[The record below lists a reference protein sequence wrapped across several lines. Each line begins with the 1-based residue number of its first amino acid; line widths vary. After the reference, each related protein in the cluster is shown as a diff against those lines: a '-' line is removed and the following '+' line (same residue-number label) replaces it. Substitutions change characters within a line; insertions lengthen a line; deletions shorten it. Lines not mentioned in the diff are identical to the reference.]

1 LPKLVGD
8 PWRGAYSKHGF
19 WYKFHEGDK
28 TDFDKLAALSF
39 EQDKYMM
46 NYDYMK
52 VWKKSYGEGNVRI
65 LVAKNLKND
74 VIGGV
79 LAIKKKDYT
88 QIGTYFVKEEYR
100 HSGIGSKLF
109 REISKGVIAAFQA
122 MHHLLP
128 TVPSFGLTARYG
140 RRLNHVKLDCASGFP
155 DLKESLEDYRAVL
168 DEDLSESEWSAVM
181 TFDADV
187 SGEKRP
193 IRDMVNLEESK
204 TAAVFNSKVKF
215 VNRLH

>member
-1 LPKLVGD
+1 MAHNPLEPFNEVLKRQKPEIPGEPYQMQCFQNSLPKLVGD

-155 DLKESLEDYRAVL
+155 DL
-168 DEDLSESEWSAVM
+168 
-181 TFDADV
+181 
-187 SGEKRP
+187 
-193 IRDMVNLEESK
+193 
-204 TAAVFNSKVKF
+204 
-215 VNRLH
+215 